1 VTFKPLLIGGTVL
14 SAVALLARSG
24 VKRGTPPPTPFSP
37 ELEELVRRSRP
48 KLTGLRPEIQPLIEG
63 LLVAAFEQGIAL
75 IVTDG
80 FRSVAEQDRL
90 FAQGRTAPGPIV
102 TGARGGSSWHN
113 YGLAADVALL
123 VNGRPTWP
131 NDLALWS
138 RIGALGKALGLRWG
152 GDFPTPDRPHFEL
165 RLPGVGPGVSAPGVA

>member
-1 VTFKPLLIGGTVL
+1 M
-14 SAVALLARSG
+14 LARSSNRAAAP
-24 VKRGTPPPTPFSP
+24 VPAPFSP
-37 ELEELVRRSRP
+37 ELEQLIRRSRP
-48 KLTGLRPEIQPLIEG
+48 KLAGLRPEIQPLVEG
-63 LLVAAFEQGIAL
+63 LLVAAFEDGISL

-80 FRSVAEQDRL
+80 FRSVAEQDRI
-90 FAQGRTAPGPIV
+90 FTQGRTTPGPIV

-131 NDLALWS
+131 NDLALWG
-138 RIGALGKALGLRWG
+138 RIGELGKALGLRWG

-165 RLPGVGPGVSAPGVA
+165 RLPGIGPGLSAPGVA